1 MLIWLGYE
9 ADVYSGQRAVMT
21 DPQMMTL
28 ALAIVIPLSMLIYS
42 NSRITEAKETL
53 RAEMGILRS
62 DLQKEIMQLRLE
74 FTDRFNSIDRK
85 LDEILRIVGDHE
97 TRITNIER
105 DRH

>member
-1 MLIWLGYE
+1 
-9 ADVYSGQRAVMT
+9 MT

-53 RAEMGILRS
+53 RAEIAVLRS
-62 DLQKEIMQLRLE
+62 DLLKEMVQMEGRME
-74 FTDRFNSIDRK
+74 SRFNSMESRFSSIDRK

-97 TRITNIER
+97 TRITRLEQPPR
-105 DRH
+105 

>member
-1 MLIWLGYE
+1 MN
-9 ADVYSGQRAVMT
+9 

-53 RAEMGILRS
+53 RAEIGLLRS
-62 DLQKEIMQLRLE
+62 EMQKDMMQLRLE

-85 LDEILRIVGDHE
+85 LDEILRFAGDHE
-97 TRITNIER
+97 TRITALEQR
-105 DRH
+105 PH

>member
-1 MLIWLGYE
+1 
-9 ADVYSGQRAVMT
+9 MT

-53 RAEMGILRS
+53 RAEIGVLRS

-74 FTDRFNSIDRK
+74 FTDRFNAIDRK

-97 TRITNIER
+97 TRITNLER

>member
-1 MLIWLGYE
+1 M
-9 ADVYSGQRAVMT
+9 S

-53 RAEMGILRS
+53 RAEIGQLKS
-62 DLQKEIMQLRLE
+62 DLTLTME
-74 FTDRFNSIDRK
+74 TRFNAIDRK

-97 TRITNIER
+97 TRITNLER

>member
-1 MLIWLGYE
+1 MN
-9 ADVYSGQRAVMT
+9 

-53 RAEMGILRS
+53 RAEIGLLRA
-62 DLQKEIMQLRLE
+62 DVMKEFVQLEGRLE
-74 FTDRFNSIDRK
+74 SRFTAIDRK

-97 TRITNIER
+97 TRITRLEQR
-105 DRH
+105 PH